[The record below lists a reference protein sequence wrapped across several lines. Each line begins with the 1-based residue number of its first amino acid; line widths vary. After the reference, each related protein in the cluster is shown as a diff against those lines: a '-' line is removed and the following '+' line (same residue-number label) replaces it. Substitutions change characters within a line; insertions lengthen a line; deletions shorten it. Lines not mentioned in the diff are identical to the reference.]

1 LIEVPEMSED
11 VLRELTDDGV
21 LLLTL
26 NRPETMN
33 AVNGAINAAIIQAA
47 RDSKRDNA
55 IKVIVLTGT
64 GRGFCAGADL
74 SGGGPARG
82 EFEGSSDGGGGRAS
96 RVNKFGPGELVEAL
110 ASADVPVI
118 GAINGAAVGGG
129 FGLAL
134 SCDVRIASDQARL
147 GSVFIKRGV
156 GPDYGTSFWLPRLVG
171 LSRAFDLMYTGEI
184 LSAQAALSLGLVN
197 KVVPHDSLMDETMA
211 YARSIAKGPPIA
223 YTYTRRALQR
233 SLDSNLREHLEYE
246 WENQTE
252 LLATRDASEG
262 FRAFLER
269 REPLFNGS

>member
-1 LIEVPEMSED
+1 MSED
-11 VLRELTDDGV
+11 VLREQTDDGV
-21 LLLTL
+21 LVLTL

-33 AVNGAINAAIIQAA
+33 AVNGAINTAIIQAA
-47 RDSKRDNA
+47 RDSKRDNS
-55 IKVIVLTGT
+55 IKAIVLTGT

-82 EFEGSSDGGGGRAS
+82 EFEGGANGGGGRVS
-96 RVNKFGPGELVEAL
+96 RVNKYGPGELVEAL
-110 ASADVPVI
+110 ATADVPVI

-171 LSRAFDLMYTGEI
+171 LSKAFDLMYTGEI
-184 LSAQAALSLGLVN
+184 LNAGAALALGLVN
-197 KVVPHDSLMDETMA
+197 KVVPHDSLMEETMA
-211 YARSIAKGPPIA
+211 YARMIAAGPPIA
-223 YTYTRRALQR
+223 YTYTRRALLR
-233 SLDSNLREHLEYE
+233 SLDNSIREQLEYE
-246 WENQTE
+246 WENQSE
-252 LLATRDASEG
+252 LLSTRDAAEG

-269 REPLFNGS
+269 RAPEFNGS